1 MFFTGCTTV
10 EATKKAYRE
19 LAMRWHPDRP
29 GGDTETMQRI
39 NAEYHAKLKSF
50 DGHETVGDDNKQRQY
65 HYNERKEQDLMEK
78 LGEILRVKM
87 VADVYMIGSWLWIR
101 GDTKPVKDQLKA
113 LGCKWHGDKQCWYW
127 HAPENKS
134 WSRGKGNFQSM
145 AMRYG
150 WESYKTDDKGSSVQ

>member
-29 GGDTETMQRI
+29 GGDTATMQKI

-65 HYNERKEQDLMEK
+65 RYNERKEQDLVEK
-78 LGEILRVKM
+78 LGEILRIKM
-87 VADVYMIGSWLWIR
+87 TADVFLIGVWIWIK

-113 LGCKWHGDKQCWYW
+113 LGCRWHSDKACWYW
-127 HAPENKS
+127 HAADQKS
-134 WSRGKGNFQSM
+134 WSKGKGNFTNM